1 MIDLPAYLHMCESVE
16 EFDSGVPCLFSI
28 STVTT
33 ITSLPE
39 QALQAQL
46 ERAESEKSTLAAES
60 GNKIKQALSL
70 LDTARKVC
78 KT

>member
-1 MIDLPAYLHMCESVE
+1 MIDLPAYLHLCKSVE
-16 EFDSGVPCLFSI
+16 AFGSGVPSLSFI

-33 ITSLPE
+33 ITTLPN

-46 ERAESEKSTLAAES
+46 ERAESEKSSLAAES

-70 LDTARKVC
+70 LDTARKV
-78 KT
+78 